1 MIEFIEASKF
11 YPVKRGRKTILEQVS
26 FQFPDHQ
33 NIGVL
38 GRNGA
43 GKSTL
48 LRLIAGSELP
58 DAGQILRRGKFSW
71 PLGFSGGFNPELS
84 GEENLR
90 FVSRIYDADLREVT
104 DFVKDFSEL
113 GKSIKEPVRTYSSG
127 MRAKLAFGLSL
138 AIDFDVYLIDEVMAV
153 GDAQFKKKSR
163 AAFEE
168 RRQTSSLIVVSHDMK
183 TIRDY
188 SDVIIILDQQQLKIY
203 EDIELAIK
211 TYQALTGG
219 KTNGQ
224 T

>member
-1 MIEFIEASKF
+1 MIEFVEVSKF
-11 YPVKRGRKTILEQVS
+11 YPVKGGRKTILDHVS
-26 FQFPDHQ
+26 FRFPDNQ
-33 NIGVL
+33 NVGVL

-48 LRLIAGSELP
+48 LRLIAGSELA
-58 DAGQILRRGKFSW
+58 DDGQILRRGKFSW

-104 DFVKDFSEL
+104 EFVKDFSEL
-113 GKSIKEPVRTYSSG
+113 GKSLKEPVRTYSSG

-168 RRQTSSLIVVSHDMK
+168 RRQTSSLILVSHDMK
-183 TIRDY
+183 TIRNY

-203 EDIELAIK
+203 EDIDLAIE
-211 TYQALTGG
+211 TYKAISGG
-219 KTNGQ
+219 KVNGKA
-224 T
+224 

>member
-1 MIEFIEASKF
+1 MIEFIDVSKF
-11 YPVKRGRKTILEQVS
+11 YPVKRRRKIILDQVS

-48 LRLIAGSELP
+48 LRLIAGSELA
-58 DAGQILRRGKFSW
+58 DEGQILRRGKFSW

-90 FVSRIYDADLREVT
+90 FVSRIYDADLKEVT

-113 GKSIKEPVRTYSSG
+113 GRSLKDPVRTYSSG

-153 GDAQFKKKSR
+153 GDAQFKEKSR

-188 SDVIIILDQQQLKIY
+188 SDAIIILDQQQLKIY
-203 EDIELAIK
+203 DDIDLAIEK
-211 TYQALTGG
+211 YKSIKG
-219 KTNGQ
+219 
-224 T
+224 

>member
-1 MIEFIEASKF
+1 MIEFIEVSKF
-11 YPVKRGRKTILEQVS
+11 YPVKKGRKTVLDRVS

-48 LRLIAGSELP
+48 LRLIAGSELS
-58 DAGQILRRGKFSW
+58 DEGQILRRGKFSW

-113 GKSIKEPVRTYSSG
+113 GRSLKEPVRTYSSG

-153 GDAQFKKKSR
+153 GDAQFRKKSR

-188 SDVIIILDQQQLKIY
+188 SDVIIILDQHQLKIY
-203 EDIELAIK
+203 NDIDLAIEK
-211 TYQALTGG
+211 YKSITGM
-219 KTNGQ
+219 KA
-224 T
+224 

>member
-1 MIEFIEASKF
+1 MIEFIDVSKF
-11 YPVKRGRKTILEQVS
+11 YPVKHGRKNILDQVS
-26 FQFPDHQ
+26 FQFPENQ

-58 DAGQILRRGKFSW
+58 DTGQIIRKGKFSW
-71 PLGFSGGFNPELS
+71 PLGFGGGFNGELS

-90 FVSRIYDADLREVT
+90 FVSRIYDADLTGVIS
-104 DFVKDFSEL
+104 FVQGFSEL
-113 GKSIKEPVRTYSSG
+113 GNALKEPVRTYSSG

-153 GDAQFKKKSR
+153 GDAQFRNKSR

-188 SDVIIILDQQQLKIY
+188 SDVIIILDQQRLKVY
-203 EDIELAIK
+203 DDIDMAIETYK
-211 TYQALTGG
+211 TITGV
-219 KTNGQ
+219 KV
-224 T
+224 

>member
-1 MIEFIEASKF
+1 MIEFIEVSKF
-11 YPVKRGRKTILEQVS
+11 YPVKRGRKIILDQAS
-26 FQFPDHQ
+26 FKFPENK

-58 DAGQILRRGKFSW
+58 DTGRILRRGKFSW
-71 PLGFSGGFNPELS
+71 PLGFSGGFNPDLS

-90 FVSRIYDADLREVT
+90 FVSRIYDADLREVI
-104 DFVKDFSEL
+104 DFVEDFSEL
-113 GKSIKEPVRTYSSG
+113 GKSLKEPVRTYSSG
-127 MRAKLAFGLSL
+127 MSAKLAFGLSL

-203 EDIELAIK
+203 DDIELAIK
-211 TYQALTGG
+211 TYQAITGDQV
-219 KTNGQ
+219 NGQ

>member
-1 MIEFIEASKF
+1 MIEFIDVSKF
-11 YPVKRGRKTILEQVS
+11 YPAKRGRKTILEHVS
-26 FQFPDHQ
+26 FQFPEHQ

-58 DAGQILRRGKFSW
+58 DDGQILRSGKFSW
-71 PLGFSGGFNPELS
+71 PLGFGGGFNPELS

-90 FVSRIYDADLREVT
+90 FVSRIYDADLQEVT
-104 DFVKDFSEL
+104 EFVRRFSEL
-113 GKSIKEPVRTYSSG
+113 GRSLLDPVKTYSSG

-168 RRQTSSLIVVSHDMK
+168 RRQTSSLILVSHDMK

-203 EDIELAIK
+203 DDINLAIK

-219 KTNGQ
+219 KASGKA
-224 T
+224 

>member
-1 MIEFIEASKF
+1 MIEFIEVSKV
-11 YPVKRGRKTILEQVS
+11 YPVKRGRKTILDQVS
-26 FQFPDHQ
+26 FKFPEHQ

-58 DAGQILRRGKFSW
+58 DGGQIMRSGKFSW

-90 FVSRIYDADLREVT
+90 FVARIYGADLREVI

-113 GKSIKEPVRTYSSG
+113 GRSIKEPVRTYSSG

-153 GDAQFKKKSR
+153 GDAQFRKKSK

-168 RRQTSSLIVVSHDMK
+168 RRQTSSLIVVSHDMN
-183 TIRDY
+183 TIRNY
-188 SDVIIILDQQQLKIY
+188 SDAIIILDQQQLKIY
-203 EDIELAIK
+203 DDIDIAID
-211 TYQALTGG
+211 TYQAVAGVKNNG
-219 KTNGQ
+219 KT
-224 T
+224 

>member
-1 MIEFIEASKF
+1 MIEFIDVSKF
-11 YPVKRGRKTILEQVS
+11 YPIKRGKKTILDQVS
-26 FQFPDHQ
+26 FRFPDHQ
-33 NIGVL
+33 NVGVL

-58 DAGQILRRGKFSW
+58 DSGQILRRGKFSW

-90 FVSRIYDADLREVT
+90 FVSRIYNADLKEVLA
-104 DFVKDFSEL
+104 FVKDFSEL
-113 GKSIKEPVRTYSSG
+113 GKSIKEPVRSYSSG
-127 MRAKLAFGLSL
+127 MRSKLAFGLSL

-153 GDAQFKKKSR
+153 GDAQFRKKSK

-168 RRQTSSLIVVSHDMK
+168 RRQTSSLIVVSHDMN
-183 TIRDY
+183 TIRNY

-211 TYQALTGG
+211 TYQELTVG
-219 KTNGQ
+219 KANG
-224 T
+224 

>member
-1 MIEFIEASKF
+1 MIEFVEVSKF
-11 YPVKRGRKTILEQVS
+11 YPVKRGRKTILEDVS
-26 FQFPDHQ
+26 FQFPERQ

-58 DAGQILRRGKFSW
+58 DEGQILRKGKFSW
-71 PLGFSGGFNPELS
+71 PLGFSGGFNAELS

-104 DFVKDFSEL
+104 DFVKNFAEL
-113 GKSIKEPVRTYSSG
+113 GKSLKEPVRTYSSG

-168 RRQTSSLIVVSHDMK
+168 RRQASSLIMVSHDMN
-183 TIRDY
+183 TIRNY

-203 EDIELAIK
+203 EDIDLAIK

-219 KTNGQ
+219 QVNG
-224 T
+224 

>member
-1 MIEFIEASKF
+1 MIEFIEVSKF
-11 YPVKRGRKTILEQVS
+11 YPVKRGRKTILDQVS
-26 FQFPDHQ
+26 FKFPENQ

-58 DAGQILRRGKFSW
+58 DDGRILRSGKFSW

-104 DFVKDFSEL
+104 DFVESFSEL
-113 GKSIKEPVRTYSSG
+113 GKSLKEPVRTYSSG
-127 MRAKLAFGLSL
+127 MSAKLAFGLSL

-168 RRQTSSLIVVSHDMK
+168 RRQTSNLVVVSHDMK

-203 EDIELAIK
+203 DDIELAIK
-211 TYQALTGG
+211 TYQSITGEKVNG
-219 KTNGQ
+219 KT
-224 T
+224 

>member
-1 MIEFIEASKF
+1 MIEFMEVSKF
-11 YPVKRGRKTILEQVS
+11 YPVKRGRKTILERVS

-33 NIGVL
+33 NVGVL

-183 TIRDY
+183 IIRDY

-203 EDIELAIK
+203 DDVELAIS
-211 TYQALTGG
+211 TYQKLSGG
-219 KTNGQ
+219 KVNG
-224 T
+224 

>member
-1 MIEFIEASKF
+1 MIEFVEVSKF
-11 YPVKRGRKTILEQVS
+11 YPIKKGRKTVLNQVS

-48 LRLIAGSELP
+48 LRLIAGSELA
-58 DAGQILRRGKFSW
+58 DEGQILRRGKFSW

-104 DFVKDFSEL
+104 DFVKEFSEL
-113 GKSIKEPVRTYSSG
+113 GRSLKDPVRTYSSG

-153 GDAQFKKKSR
+153 GDAQFKEKSR

-168 RRQTSSLIVVSHDMK
+168 RRQASSLIMVSHDME

-188 SDVIIILDQQQLKIY
+188 SDVIIILDQHQLKIY
-203 EDIELAIK
+203 DDIDLAIEK
-211 TYQALTGG
+211 YKAITGM
-219 KTNGQ
+219 KI
-224 T
+224 